1 MRLLTAGAG
10 AISDSY
16 WLLRLYSSY
25 WGGGGKGE
33 GGERLGRGEG
43 GETIVGMLNKYVN
56 KLYEKQTIKV
66 DHDQEMAPKVVSW
79 LLHTR
84 AHLCVYTQTS
94 MDTN

>member
-56 KLYEKQTIKV
+56 K
-66 DHDQEMAPKVVSW
+66 
-79 LLHTR
+79 
-84 AHLCVYTQTS
+84 
-94 MDTN
+94 